1 VLPSLKHVRR
11 DGLEPNSQS
20 RSSRGG
26 IVVAI
31 GTIML
36 GRAVILVAVVATMAP
51 GVVRAQSKPIDVQHS
66 RLIVF
71 VGKAGVFSAFGD
83 DHMIGAPISSGT
95 ISESGPLS
103 IQLAVN
109 AADLAV
115 LDRDIDSGQ
124 REAIRARMIGKD
136 VLDATR
142 FPSITFESTSIE
154 PAGQDR
160 WNVAGSLTVHGT
172 TRRVTFSVVRSNDRY
187 RGDARIRQS
196 DFGIAP
202 IRIAGGTVKV
212 KDELK
217 IEFEI
222 AASPTDGDQ
231 SCAQADR

>member
-1 VLPSLKHVRR
+1 
-11 DGLEPNSQS
+11 
-20 RSSRGG
+20 
-26 IVVAI
+26 
-31 GTIML
+31 M
-36 GRAVILVAVVATMAP
+36 LVAVVATMAP

-83 DHMIGAPISSGT
+83 DHMIGAPISRGT

-160 WNVAGSLTVHGT
+160 WNVAGSLTVHGI

-187 RGDARIRQS
+187 RGDTRIRQS

-222 AASPTDGDQ
+222 AASFTATGDATLNIYDIPSLGGEPRSVKRNARPCRCSPDGRWLTYTSVGPRRQ
-231 SCAQADR
+231 LR